1 MYQLW
6 GGGAPFAPTADPDV
20 LLDAAGAT
28 VTLCGNTRQI
38 LREIRTNERWRA
50 IDAKVAYVSCT
61 DEPSWADECLRK
73 FTLGPARGDGGGGD
87 GAGSAATTLK
97 ECGDYEEIYKSNKK
111 THFTRL
117 QKKTGVA
124 FEDMIFFDNEK
135 HNCTSVSQLG
145 VVCVHCRG
153 GLSPSVWQ
161 QGIEKFTKSK
171 GEAQ

>member
-6 GGGAPFAPTADPDV
+6 GGGAPFKPTDDPDV
-20 LLDAAGAT
+20 LIDTAGAT
-28 VTLCGNTRQI
+28 VTLCGNTREI
-38 LREIRTNERWRA
+38 IREIRTHERFRE

-73 FTLGPARGDGGGGD
+73 FLLGGDGG
-87 GAGSAATTLK
+87 AATTTTLK

-111 THFTRL
+111 VHFTRL
-117 QKKTGVA
+117 QEKTGVA
-124 FEDMIFFDNEK
+124 FKDMIFFDNEK

-145 VVCVHCRG
+145 VVCVHCKN

-161 QGIEKFTKSK
+161 RGLEKFAKSK
-171 GEAQ
+171 A